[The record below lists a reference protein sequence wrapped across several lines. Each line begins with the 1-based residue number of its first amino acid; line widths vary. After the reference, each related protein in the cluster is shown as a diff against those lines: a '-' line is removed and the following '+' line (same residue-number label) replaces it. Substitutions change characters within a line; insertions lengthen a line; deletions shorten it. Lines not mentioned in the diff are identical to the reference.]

1 MELVQQVIAD
11 YGYLAIFLM
20 LVLGII
26 GLPIPDEVMMT
37 IVGYFTNINV
47 LNYELA
53 ILVSFA
59 GALLGMLISYMI
71 GKKAGRPFIDKYGK
85 WSGLKEKRMN
95 KVAKW
100 MEKYGPYSLIFGYFI
115 PVVRHITCYLSGVSK
130 MKLKTYI
137 SFAAIGAFLWCFI
150 FITIGRGIGIIHK

>member
-20 LVLGII
+20 LLLGII
-26 GLPIPDEVMMT
+26 GVPIPDEVMMT
-37 IVGYFTNINV
+37 VVGYFTNINV

-85 WSGLKEKRMN
+85 WVGLKEERMN
-95 KVAKW
+95 KVSKW

-115 PVVRHITCYLSGVSK
+115 PGVRHITCYLSGVSK

-137 SFAAIGAFLWCFI
+137 LFAAIGAFLWCFT
-150 FITIGRGIGIIHK
+150 FITIGRGIGIIHE

>member
-20 LVLGII
+20 LLLGII
-26 GLPIPDEVMMT
+26 GVPIPDEVMMT
-37 IVGYFTNINV
+37 VVGYFTNINV

-85 WSGLKEKRMN
+85 WVGLKEERMD
-95 KVAKW
+95 KVSKW

-115 PVVRHITCYLSGVSK
+115 PGVRHITCYFSGVSK

-137 SFAAIGAFLWCFI
+137 LFAAIGAFLWCFT
-150 FITIGRGIGIIHK
+150 FITIGRGIGIIHE

>member
-1 MELVQQVIAD
+1 MELVQRVIED

-20 LVLGII
+20 LLLGII
-26 GLPIPDEVMMT
+26 GVPIPDEVMMT
-37 IVGYFTNINV
+37 VVGYFTNIHV

-53 ILVSFA
+53 ILVSFV
-59 GALLGMLISYMI
+59 GALLGMVISYMI

-85 WSGLKEKRMN
+85 WIGLKEKRMD
-95 KVAKW
+95 KVSKW

-115 PVVRHITCYLSGVSK
+115 PGVRHITCYLSGVSK

-137 SFAAIGAFLWCFI
+137 VFASIGAFLWCFI
-150 FITIGRGIGIIHK
+150 FITIGRVIGVIHE